1 MKGGEPLENNANEQ
15 IKEAKKPFRFGIVIT
30 AALAACCIWLAAVGT
45 MLILKLN
52 EPQLPATVLD
62 YTFELSPD
70 IPPEP
75 EPEPEESEPQ
85 VLGEYK
91 SLYEQ
96 NNDMVGWLKI
106 DGTMVDYP
114 VMQCKGFDPTVQP
127 IDYSLVYEKN
137 MYYLK
142 HDFNKEYSY
151 SGSITAEYCAH
162 IDSDYRSPNIILYG
176 HNMSNGTF
184 FRDVNKYDVL
194 YYGREMYDNHPV
206 IQFDTIY
213 EKGIYKIFAMMQV
226 NVYPEDGDVFYYTAT
241 YDFDSKQEFIDY
253 YAQVLDRSYIYTPQ
267 VDIKYGDEIIAL
279 STCDFPFGK
288 SKIMR
293 FVVFARRVRPGED
306 PTVDVSQTII
316 NPDPLYYDYWY
327 SVYGGSWGGRN
338 WDPALLKGYEPKES
352 NS

>member
-1 MKGGEPLENNANEQ
+1 MEDNKKSHGEA
-15 IKEAKKPFRFGIVIT
+15 AKKPLRSCVVII
-30 AALAACCIWLAAVGT
+30 AALAACCIWLAAAGT
-45 MLILKLN
+45 MLLLKLS
-52 EPQLPATVLD
+52 EPPLQALLMD
-62 YTFELSPD
+62 YTFELSVD

-75 EPEPEESEPQ
+75 EQKTEKSEPV
-85 VLGEYK
+85 VLAEYK
-91 SLYEQ
+91 DLYEQ

-114 VMQCKGFDPTVQP
+114 VMQSKGFDPTKP
-127 IDYSLVYEKN
+127 IDYSVVYEKN

-142 HDFNKEYSY
+142 HDFNQEYSY

-162 IDSDYRSPNIILYG
+162 IDSDYRSPNILLYG

-213 EKGIYKIFAMMQV
+213 EKGYYKIFAMMQV

-241 YDFDSKQEFIDY
+241 YDFGSKQEFIDY
-253 YAQVLDRSYIYTPQ
+253 YAQVLDRSFIYTPQ
-267 VDIKYGDEIIAL
+267 VDLKYGDEIIAL

-288 SKIMR
+288 SKSVR
-293 FVVFARRVRPGED
+293 FVVFARRVREGES
-306 PTVDVSQTII
+306 PEVDVSQTII

-327 SVYGGSWGGRN
+327 SVNGGAWGGRN
-338 WDPALLKGYEPKES
+338 WDPALLKGYKPKES
-352 NS
+352 